1 MRMPGFDRVIES
13 CRLRLHVVKL
23 VPIHAAL
30 RNSAPVS
37 THVSTMQFLI
47 CVILHAVHDL
57 CDSPVSGFEPQI
69 VNKTVNSFR

>member
-37 THVSTMQFLI
+37 THVLTMQFMI
-47 CVILHAVHDL
+47 YVIFLSPDL
-57 CDSPVSGFEPQI
+57 NRKSSVE
-69 VNKTVNSFR
+69 TLNSFR